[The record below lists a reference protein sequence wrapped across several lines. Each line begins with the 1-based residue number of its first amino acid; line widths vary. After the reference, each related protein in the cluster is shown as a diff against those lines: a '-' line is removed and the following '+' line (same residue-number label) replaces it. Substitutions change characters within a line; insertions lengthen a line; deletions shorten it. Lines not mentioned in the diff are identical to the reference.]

1 MKNVV
6 ILGSTGSIG
15 KSTLDVI
22 RNLEHK
28 YNVVALSANSQW
40 ELLSE
45 QVREFKPESV
55 SLANEQYIDSL
66 RNSLP
71 DNSVQILTGANSVR
85 EMVSKENVDIVLS
98 AIVGGAGLPAAIEA
112 IKNRKTLALANKEA
126 LVMAGG
132 LIMPLAKENGV
143 NIIPV
148 DSEHSAVLQALRAG
162 RRDEVK
168 KIIITASGGPFRNH
182 PIEKLSE
189 VTKEEA
195 LNHPT
200 WSMGNK
206 ITIDSATMMNK
217 ALEVIEAKWLFD
229 LDASQIEVVIH
240 PESIIH
246 SLVEFCDGSVIA
258 QMGLPDMK
266 VPIQFALTYP
276 DRENGNVES
285 LDLAKLGTLNFQKPD
300 MDKFPALRL
309 GYEVVEKGGTMG
321 ATFNAAN
328 EVAVQEFLDNKIK
341 FTDIA
346 KTVEHVM
353 NKHDF
358 KNDPTLQD
366 IIDADEYAHKETKI
380 CLS

>member
-1 MKNVV
+1 M
-6 ILGSTGSIG
+6 
-15 KSTLDVI
+15 
-22 RNLEHK
+22 
-28 YNVVALSANSQW
+28 
-40 ELLSE
+40 
-45 QVREFKPESV
+45 

-71 DNSVQILTGANSVR
+71 GNSVQILSGSNSVK
-85 EMVSKENVDIVLS
+85 EMVSRENVDIVLS
-98 AIVGGAGLPAAIEA
+98 AIVGGAGLPAAIEV

-132 LIMPLAKENGV
+132 LIMPLAKENDV
-143 NIIPV
+143 SIIPV

-229 LDASQIEVVIH
+229 LDATQIEVVIH

-276 DRENGNVES
+276 DRENGNVKS
-285 LDLAKLGTLNFQKPD
+285 LDLAELGTLNFQKPD

-353 NKHDF
+353 NDHNF
-358 KNDPTLQD
+358 ISNPTLQD
-366 IIDADEYAHKETKI
+366 IMDADEYARKETKI

>member
-15 KSTLDVI
+15 KSTLDVV
-22 RNLEHK
+22 RNLKHK

-40 ELLSE
+40 ELLSK
-45 QVREFKPESV
+45 QINEFKPESV
-55 SLANEQYIDSL
+55 SLADETCVDSL
-66 RNSLP
+66 RKSLSG
-71 DNSVQILTGANSVR
+71 NSVQILTGEDSVK

-98 AIVGGAGLPAAIEA
+98 AIVGGAGLPAAIEV

-132 LIMPLAKENGV
+132 LIMPMAKENGV
-143 NIIPV
+143 SIIPV

-162 RRDEVK
+162 HRDEVK

-182 PIEKLSE
+182 PKEKLSE

-200 WSMGNK
+200 WNMGKK
-206 ITIDSATMMNK
+206 ITIDSATLMNK

-229 LDASQIEVVIH
+229 LDATQIEVVIH

-276 DRENGNVES
+276 DRENGNVKP

-321 ATFNAAN
+321 TTFNAAN

-341 FTDIA
+341 FTDISKA
-346 KTVEHVM
+346 VEHVM
-353 NKHDF
+353 NEHNFIK
-358 KNDPTLQD
+358 DPTLQD
-366 IIDADEYAHKETKI
+366 IMDADEYARKETKI

>member
-1 MKNVV
+1 
-6 ILGSTGSIG
+6 
-15 KSTLDVI
+15 
-22 RNLEHK
+22 
-28 YNVVALSANSQW
+28 
-40 ELLSE
+40 
-45 QVREFKPESV
+45 
-55 SLANEQYIDSL
+55 
-66 RNSLP
+66 
-71 DNSVQILTGANSVR
+71 
-85 EMVSKENVDIVLS
+85 
-98 AIVGGAGLPAAIEA
+98 
-112 IKNRKTLALANKEA
+112 
-126 LVMAGG
+126 MA
-132 LIMPLAKENGV
+132 KDNGV

-148 DSEHSAVLQALRAG
+148 DSEHSAVLQALRSG
-162 RRDEVK
+162 RREEVK

-182 PIEKLSE
+182 PKEKLSG
-189 VTKEEA
+189 VTREEA

-200 WSMGNK
+200 WNMGKK
-206 ITIDSATMMNK
+206 ISIDSATMMNK

-258 QMGLPDMK
+258 QMGIPDMR

-276 DRENGNVES
+276 DRENGNVKS
-285 LDLAKLGTLNFQKPD
+285 LDLAELGTLNFQKPD

-341 FTDIA
+341 FTDISKA
-346 KTVEHVM
+346 VEHVM
-353 NKHDF
+353 NEHNF
-358 KNDPTLQD
+358 INDPTLQD
-366 IIDADEYAHKETKI
+366 IMDADEYARKETKT

>member
-15 KSTLDVI
+15 TSALDVI
-22 RNLEHK
+22 RNLKHK

-40 ELLSE
+40 KLLSE
-45 QVREFKPESV
+45 QVNEFKPENV
-55 SLANEQYIDSL
+55 SLADERCVELL
-66 RNSLP
+66 RNNLSG
-71 DNSVQILTGANSVR
+71 NGVQILTGENSVR
-85 EMVSKENVDIVLS
+85 EMVSGENVDIVLS
-98 AIVGGAGLPAAIEA
+98 AIVGGAGLPAAIEVV
-112 IKNRKTLALANKEA
+112 KNRKTLALANKEA

-132 LIMPLAKENGV
+132 LIMPMAEEYGV
-143 NIIPV
+143 SIIPV

-162 RRDEVK
+162 RREEVK

-182 PIEKLSE
+182 PEEKLSE

-200 WSMGNK
+200 WNMGNK
-206 ITIDSATMMNK
+206 ITIDSATLMNK

-229 LDASQIEVVIH
+229 LDATQIEVVIH

-276 DRENGNVES
+276 DRVNGNVKS
-285 LDLAKLGTLNFQKPD
+285 FNLAKLGTLNFHKPD

-328 EVAVQEFLDNKIK
+328 EIAVQAFLEDKIK
-341 FTDIA
+341 FTDITRA
-346 KTVEHVM
+346 VEYVM
-353 NKHDF
+353 KEHNYIK
-358 KNDPTLQD
+358 DPTLQD
-366 IIDADEYAHKETKI
+366 IIDADEYARKETKI

>member
-1 MKNVV
+1 M
-6 ILGSTGSIG
+6 
-15 KSTLDVI
+15 
-22 RNLEHK
+22 
-28 YNVVALSANSQW
+28 
-40 ELLSE
+40 
-45 QVREFKPESV
+45 

-71 DNSVQILTGANSVR
+71 GNSVQILSGSNSVK
-85 EMVSKENVDIVLS
+85 EMVSRENVDIVLS
-98 AIVGGAGLPAAIEA
+98 AIVGGAGLPAAIEV

-132 LIMPLAKENGV
+132 LIMPLVKENDV
-143 NIIPV
+143 SIIPV

-229 LDASQIEVVIH
+229 LDATQIEVVIH

-276 DRENGNVES
+276 DRENGNVKS
-285 LDLAKLGTLNFQKPD
+285 LDLAELGTLNFQKPD

-346 KTVEHVM
+346 NTVEHVM
-353 NKHDF
+353 KKHNF
-358 KNDPTLQD
+358 ISEPTLHD
-366 IIDADEYAHKETKI
+366 IMDADEYARKETKI

>member
-112 IKNRKTLALANKEA
+112 IKSSKTLALANKEA

-266 VPIQFALTYP
+266 IPIQFALTYP

>member
-15 KSTLDVI
+15 KSTLEVI
-22 RNLEHK
+22 RNLKHK
-28 YNVVALSANSQW
+28 YKVVALSANSQW
-40 ELLSE
+40 ELLSR
-45 QVREFKPESV
+45 QVSEFKPESI
-55 SLANEQYIDSL
+55 SLADERCIDSL

-71 DNSVQILTGANSVR
+71 GNSVQILTGEDSVR
-85 EMVSKENVDIVLS
+85 EMVSGDNVDIVLS
-98 AIVGGAGLPAAIEA
+98 AIVGGAGLPAAIEV

-132 LIMPLAKENGV
+132 LIMPMAKENGV
-143 NIIPV
+143 SIIPV

-200 WSMGNK
+200 WSMGDK

-229 LDASQIEVVIH
+229 LNATQIEVVIH

-276 DRENGNVES
+276 DRENGNVKS

-346 KTVEHVM
+346 KAVEHVM
-353 NKHDF
+353 NQHDF
-358 KNDPTLQD
+358 ISVPTLQD
-366 IIDADEYAHKETKI
+366 IMDADEYARKETKI

>member
-15 KSTLDVI
+15 KGTLDVV
-22 RNLEHK
+22 RNLNHK
-28 YNVVALSANSQW
+28 YKVVALSANSQW

-45 QVREFKPESV
+45 QVNEFKPESV
-55 SLANEQYIDSL
+55 SLADERSVDFL
-66 RNSLP
+66 RNSLSG
-71 DNSVQILTGANSVR
+71 NSVQILTGANSVR
-85 EMVSKENVDIVLS
+85 EMVSRENVDIVLS
-98 AIVGGAGLPAAIEA
+98 AIVGGAGLPAAIEV

-132 LIMPLAKENGV
+132 LIMPMAKENGV
-143 NIIPV
+143 SIIPV
-148 DSEHSAVLQALRAG
+148 DSEHSAVLQALRSG
-162 RRDEVK
+162 RREEVK

-182 PIEKLSE
+182 PKEKLSE

-200 WSMGNK
+200 WSMGDK

-258 QMGLPDMK
+258 QMGIPDMR

-276 DRENGNVES
+276 DRENGNVKS
-285 LDLAKLGTLNFQKPD
+285 LDLAELGTLNFQKPD

-309 GYEVVEKGGTMG
+309 GYEAVEKGGTMG

-341 FTDIA
+341 FTDISKA
-346 KTVEHVM
+346 VEHVM
-353 NKHDF
+353 NEHNF
-358 KNDPTLQD
+358 INDPTLQD
-366 IIDADEYAHKETKI
+366 IMDADEYARKETKT

>member
-22 RNLEHK
+22 RNLEDK
-28 YNVVALSANSQW
+28 YKVVALSANSQW
-40 ELLSE
+40 ELLSK
-45 QVREFKPESV
+45 QVEEFKPESV
-55 SLANEQYIDSL
+55 SLADERYVDSL
-66 RNSLP
+66 RNSLSG
-71 DNSVQILTGANSVR
+71 NSVQVLTGANSVK
-85 EMVSKENVDIVLS
+85 EMVSRENVDIVLS
-98 AIVGGAGLPAAIEA
+98 AIVGGAGLPAAIEV
-112 IKNRKTLALANKEA
+112 IKNKKTLALANKEA

-132 LIMPLAKENGV
+132 LIMPMAKDNGV

-148 DSEHSAVLQALRAG
+148 DSEHSAVLQALRSG
-162 RRDEVK
+162 RREEVK

-182 PIEKLSE
+182 PKEKLSE

-200 WSMGNK
+200 WSMGDK

-258 QMGLPDMK
+258 QMGIPDMR

-276 DRENGNVES
+276 DRENGNAKS
-285 LDLAKLGTLNFQKPD
+285 LDLAELGTLNFQKPD

-341 FTDIA
+341 FTDISKA
-346 KTVEHVM
+346 VEHVM
-353 NKHDF
+353 NEHNF
-358 KNDPTLQD
+358 INDPTLQD
-366 IIDADEYAHKETKI
+366 IMDADEYARKETKT

>member
-112 IKNRKTLALANKEA
+112 IKSRKTLALANKEA

-143 NIIPV
+143 SIIPV

>member
-15 KSTLDVI
+15 KSALDVI
-22 RNLEHK
+22 RNLRHK
-28 YNVVALSANSQW
+28 YKVSALSANSQW
-40 ELLSE
+40 ELLAK
-45 QVREFKPESV
+45 QVNEFKPESV
-55 SLANEQYIDSL
+55 SLADERWVDSL
-66 RNSLP
+66 RNNLSE
-71 DNSVQILTGANSVR
+71 NSVQIHTGADSIR
-85 EMVSKENVDIVLS
+85 KMVSKAGVDIVIS
-98 AIVGGAGLPAAIEA
+98 AIVGAAGLPAAVEVV
-112 IKNRKTLALANKEA
+112 KNGKTLALANKEA

-132 LIMPLAKENGV
+132 LIVSMAKENGAT
-143 NIIPV
+143 IIPV

-168 KIIITASGGPFRNH
+168 KIIITASGGPFYNI
-182 PIEKLSE
+182 PKDKLSE

-200 WSMGNK
+200 WKMGQK
-206 ITIDSATMMNK
+206 ITIDSATLMNK
-217 ALEVIEAKWLFD
+217 ALEVIEAKWLFG
-229 LDASQIEVVIH
+229 LNSTQIEVIIH
-240 PESIIH
+240 PESIVH

-276 DRENGNVES
+276 HRENGNVES

-321 ATFNAAN
+321 ATLNAAN
-328 EVAVQEFLDNKIK
+328 EVAVQAFLDRKIK
-341 FTDIA
+341 FTDIT

-353 NKHDF
+353 KKHNF
-358 KNDPTLQD
+358 IEDPTLQD
-366 IIDADEYAHKETKI
+366 IIDADENARKETKK

>member
-15 KSTLDVI
+15 KSTLDVV
-22 RNLEHK
+22 RNLKNK
-28 YNVVALSANSQW
+28 YKVVALSANSQW

-45 QVREFKPESV
+45 QASEFKPESV
-55 SLANEQYIDSL
+55 SLANEQYVDSL

-71 DNSVQILTGANSVR
+71 DNSVQILTGEDSVK
-85 EMVSKENVDIVLS
+85 EMVSGENVDIVLS
-98 AIVGGAGLPAAIEA
+98 AIVGGAGLPAAIEV
-112 IKNRKTLALANKEA
+112 IKNKKTLALANKEA

-132 LIMPLAKENGV
+132 LIMPMAKENGV
-143 NIIPV
+143 SIIPV

-200 WSMGNK
+200 WSMGDK

-229 LDASQIEVVIH
+229 LDATQIEVVIH

-276 DRENGNVES
+276 DRENGNVKS

-346 KTVEHVM
+346 NTVEHVM
-353 NKHDF
+353 NKHNF
-358 KNDPTLQD
+358 ISDPTLQD
-366 IIDADEYAHKETKI
+366 IMDADEYARKETKI

>member
-15 KSTLDVI
+15 RSALDVI
-22 RNLEHK
+22 RNLRHK
-28 YNVVALSANSQW
+28 YKVSALSANSQW
-40 ELLSE
+40 ELLAK
-45 QVREFKPESV
+45 QVNEFKPESV
-55 SLANEQYIDSL
+55 SLADERWIESL
-66 RNSLP
+66 KNNLSG
-71 DNSVQILTGANSVR
+71 NSVQIHTGADSIMK
-85 EMVSKENVDIVLS
+85 MVSKEDVDIVIS
-98 AIVGGAGLPAAIEA
+98 AIVGGAGLPAAIEVV
-112 IKNRKTLALANKEA
+112 KNGKTLALANKEA

-132 LIMPLAKENGV
+132 LIVSMAKENGAS
-143 NIIPV
+143 IIPI

-168 KIIITASGGPFRNH
+168 KIIITASGGPFYNL
-182 PIEKLSE
+182 PKEKLSE

-200 WSMGNK
+200 WKMGQK
-206 ITIDSATMMNK
+206 ITIDSATLMNK
-217 ALEVIEAKWLFD
+217 ALEVIEAKWLFG
-229 LDASQIEVVIH
+229 LNSTQIEVIIH
-240 PESIIH
+240 PESIVH

-276 DRENGNVES
+276 YRENGNVES
-285 LDLAKLGTLNFQKPD
+285 LDLAKLGSLNFQKPD

-321 ATFNAAN
+321 ATLNAAN
-328 EVAVQEFLDNKIK
+328 EVAVQAFLDRKIK
-341 FTDIA
+341 FTDIT
-346 KTVEHVM
+346 KTVEYVM
-353 NKHDF
+353 KKHNF
-358 KNDPTLQD
+358 IEDPTLQD
-366 IIDADEYAHKETKI
+366 IMDADEYARKETKK

>member
-28 YNVVALSANSQW
+28 YKVVALSANSQW

-45 QVREFKPESV
+45 QVCEFKPESV
-55 SLANEQYIDSL
+55 SLANEQYVDSL
-66 RNSLP
+66 RNSLLG
-71 DNSVQILTGANSVR
+71 DSVQILTGANSVK
-85 EMVSKENVDIVLS
+85 EMVSRENVDIVLS
-98 AIVGGAGLPAAIEA
+98 AIVGGAGLPAAIEV

-132 LIMPLAKENGV
+132 LIMPLAKENDV
-143 NIIPV
+143 SIIPV

-217 ALEVIEAKWLFD
+217 ALEIIEAKWLFD
-229 LDASQIEVVIH
+229 LDATQIEVVIH

-276 DRENGNVES
+276 DRENGDVKS
-285 LDLAKLGTLNFQKPD
+285 LDLAKLSTLNFQKPD

-321 ATFNAAN
+321 ATLNAAN
-328 EVAVQEFLDNKIK
+328 EVAVQEFLDNKMK

-353 NKHDF
+353 NEHNF
-358 KNDPTLQD
+358 ISDPNLQN
-366 IIDADEYAHKETKI
+366 IMDADEYARKETKI

>member
-22 RNLEHK
+22 KNLKHK
-28 YNVVALSANSQW
+28 YKVIALSANSQW

-45 QVREFKPESV
+45 QVSEFKPESI
-55 SLANEQYIDSL
+55 SLADESCVDSL

-71 DNSVQILTGANSVR
+71 DNSIQILTGENSVR
-85 EMVSKENVDIVLS
+85 EMVSGENVDIVLS
-98 AIVGGAGLPAAIEA
+98 AIVGGAGLPAAIEV

-132 LIMPLAKENGV
+132 LIMALAKDNGV
-143 NIIPV
+143 SIIPV

-195 LNHPT
+195 LSHPT

-276 DRENGNVES
+276 DRENGNVKS

-346 KTVEHVM
+346 KAVEHVM
-353 NKHDF
+353 NEHNFIK
-358 KNDPTLQD
+358 DPTLKD
-366 IIDADEYAHKETKI
+366 IMDADEYARKETKI